1 MGRCLCRDGAPET
14 LEKMARCAVLCII
27 LPGDNMNWGTTMRY
41 SLLAGFGVAILV
53 LASSGSQ
60 AHFQMLQP
68 SGWLVENQLG
78 DPQKLAPCGGT
89 TANPGT
95 PTNIVGEVRGGDM
108 LHIKLRETVFHPGHY
123 RIALAVGS
131 RAELPPDPE
140 VMTQDSPNGPRSVSA
155 KIADAKRP
163 ILADGLFAHTEKQ
176 APDAFWE
183 TDVKLP
189 NIHCDKCTLQVI
201 EFMAEHGHNPDGD
214 YSYHHCADLRITAN
228 PALPI
233 DKAWLDQ

>member
-1 MGRCLCRDGAPET
+1 
-14 LEKMARCAVLCII
+14 
-27 LPGDNMNWGTTMRY
+27 MRY
-41 SLLAGFGVAILV
+41 SLLAGAGMAV
-53 LASSGSQ
+53 LALAPSGSQ

-89 TANPGT
+89 SANPGT
-95 PTNIVGEVRGGDM
+95 PTGTVGEVRGGDM
-108 LHIKLRETVFHPGHY
+108 LHVKLHETVFHPGHY
-123 RIALAVGS
+123 RIALAVKS
-131 RAELPPDPE
+131 RAGLPPDPE
-140 VMTQDSPNGPRSVSA
+140 IMTRDTPKGPFSVSA
-155 KIADAKRP
+155 KIAEAKMP
-163 ILADGLFAHTEKQ
+163 ILADGLFVHTEKQ

-189 NIHCDKCTLQVI
+189 NITCAHCTLQVV
-201 EFMAEHGHNPDGD
+201 EFMAEHPHNPDGD

-233 DKAWLDQ
+233 DSAWQGQ

>member
-1 MGRCLCRDGAPET
+1 MRT
-14 LEKMARCAVLCII
+14 L
-27 LPGDNMNWGTTMRY
+27 P
-41 SLLAGFGVAILV
+41 LAGAALAALILTP
-53 LASSGSQ
+53 AGSQ

-68 SGWLVENQLG
+68 SGWLVQNQLG

-89 TANPGT
+89 SADAGT
-95 PTNIVGEVRGGDM
+95 PTGIVGEVRGGDM
-108 LHIKLRETVFHPGHY
+108 LHIKLHETIFHPGHY
-123 RIALAVGS
+123 RIALAVKS

-140 VMTQDSPNGPRSVSA
+140 VMTRDGAKGPMSVSA
-155 KIADAKRP
+155 KIAEAKMP

-189 NIHCDKCTLQVI
+189 NITCAHCTLQVI

-214 YSYHHCADLRITAN
+214 YSYHHCADLHITAN
-228 PALPI
+228 PARPI
-233 DKAWLDQ
+233 DRAWQGQ